1 MILYHQTP
9 WKNTLAFRI
18 SFDLRNLNIH
28 QTHPALLHFAEH
40 LMFVATKK
48 LNEQALYEKK
58 TFFFD
63 FLGAFTTPLFLCIN
77 VTCAQS
83 DLKTVS
89 KVLHEMI
96 YTWNCNPK
104 QFTKEK
110 TEILTELASFESE
123 LTAQAVNKLSS
134 KDPEFKTIAIGNK
147 KTLTALKYTDV
158 KKMKKVWQ
166 LMLDQAPT
174 SLIVAS
180 GNLSPAEKKLLENIV
195 NLKKPQNIILPIPAS
210 TQLLSVPGV
219 IALQFKT
226 TRSSLFHLLLERIY
240 FTRHAKTDPICFYEF
255 VHEKNSVTFV
265 AYKKPNQPFNV
276 QSIKKF
282 LLNPPTKAEFTV
294 ARSLV
299 TNHLLSLHDGLEPQN
314 LIDWLETYQTLP
326 ESTNKNLTEI
336 YNLFSVYSFQT
347 FLKEWKQVNYTVIN
361 SKSSVEA

>member
-40 LMFVATKK
+40 LMFIATKK

-96 YTWNCNPK
+96 YTWSCNPK

-110 TEILTELASFESE
+110 AEILTELESSESE
-123 LTAQAVNKLSS
+123 LTAQAVNKLAA

-158 KKMKKVWQ
+158 KKMQEVWQ
-166 LMLDQAPT
+166 IMVDRAPA

-180 GNLSPAEKKLLENIV
+180 GNLNTTEKKTLENIV
-195 NLKKPQNIILPIPAS
+195 DLKKPQNTILPIPAS

-226 TRSSLFHLLLERIY
+226 TRSSLFHMLLERVY

-265 AYKKPNQPFNV
+265 TYKKPNQPFNV

-282 LLNPPTKAEFTV
+282 LLDPPTKAEFTV
-294 ARSLV
+294 AQSLV
-299 TNHLLSLHDGLEPQN
+299 TNHLLSLQDGLEPQN
-314 LIDWLETYQTLP
+314 LIDWLDTYQALP
-326 ESTNKNLTEI
+326 ETTTKNLKQI
-336 YNLFSVYSFQT
+336 SQLISAYSFST
-347 FLKEWKQVNYTVIN
+347 FFKEWKQNVKNI
-361 SKSSVEA
+361 AQ